1 MNAFLGSLLLV
12 PYDWAPEGWAVC
24 NGQILQINQYQA
36 VFALLGATYG
46 GDGTKTFAL
55 PNLPGPK
62 DANGKQLT
70 WIICLQ
76 QGIAE
81 FPTRR

>member
-1 MNAFLGSLLLV
+1 MNSFTGSLLLV
-12 PYDWAPEGWAVC
+12 PYDWAPRGWAVC

-46 GDGTKTFAL
+46 GNGETNFAL
-55 PNLPGPK
+55 PNLPGPT
-62 DANGKQLT
+62 DGNGKQLT

-76 QGIAE
+76 GD
-81 FPTRR
+81 FPSRD

>member
-1 MNAFLGSLLLV
+1 MNSFVGSLLLV
-12 PYDWAPEGWAVC
+12 PYSWAPEGWAVC

-46 GDGTKTFAL
+46 GNGETTFAL
-55 PNLPGPK
+55 PNLPGPT

-76 QGIAE
+76 GS
-81 FPTRR
+81 FPSRS